1 MSGFNAEPPPDE
13 AAGLE
18 RRQSHRLYINF
29 PVECRVILQGPASQ
43 FSSPATI
50 KNISQGG
57 AYLECDSRPQLTTG
71 QMDHFTLK
79 SLSDTEESCAINLAA
94 KGVVR
99 RVKPA
104 KEGDSFGCAVEFLS
118 GPLICFENRRP
129 VIN

>member
-43 FSSPATI
+43 FSSRAMM

-57 AYLECDSRPQLTTG
+57 VYLECDTRPQLSQG
-71 QMDHFTLK
+71 QVGHFTLK
-79 SLSDTEESCAINLAA
+79 SLNGLEEFGRIHFAA